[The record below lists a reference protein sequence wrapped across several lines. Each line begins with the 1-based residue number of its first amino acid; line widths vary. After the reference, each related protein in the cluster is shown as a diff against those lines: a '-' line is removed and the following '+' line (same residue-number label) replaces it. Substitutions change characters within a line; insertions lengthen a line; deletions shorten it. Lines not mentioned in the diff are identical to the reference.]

1 MKSLLET
8 INEFPLSVKILLTL
22 SLARSV
28 SFFALLP
35 FLPIYLHEVLG
46 FDIEQIGYLLG
57 LCLLVGTISS
67 VYGGYLADKINKVKL
82 LIALDLGLLLL
93 YLVLPP
99 TQNTIVFLVLLVLLN
114 TASATITVVGNAL
127 LSEQLPQEIRAKAY
141 SLRYALQNI
150 GAAIGPFLGAW
161 AVRYVFNAPFWIAAA
176 FTLLILLL
184 LLFFRNVFTPVTP
197 AAPADAE
204 RMKFAGTLAVL
215 RGDQRLLLFTLGGI
229 FSMAVYGPLLT
240 YLSQY
245 LIVVVTASVAY
256 ETVAYLSAANA
267 VVVISLQ
274 YLFGSWIK
282 EEKLLAWVSLGSAA
296 FVVGLIGLSLSQE
309 LWIWVIAIIIFTI
322 GEIIIVPAEYM
333 FIDKIAPNHLRGIYF
348 GMQNLVYMGV
358 AIGPI
363 VCGIALKHAM
373 PGAMFYALISM
384 TLVGLLFYY
393 IGCRRTESGG
403 INSVRV
409 G

>member
-8 INEFPLSVKILLTL
+8 IDKFPLSVKILLTL

-46 FDIEQIGYLLG
+46 FDIEQIGYVLG

-67 VYGGYLADKINKVKL
+67 VYGGYLADKIDKVKL
-82 LIALDLGLLLL
+82 LIALDLGLLML
-93 YLVLPP
+93 YLVLPS
-99 TQNTIVFLVLLVLLN
+99 TQNTVVFLVLLVFLN

-127 LSEQLPQEIRAKAY
+127 LSEQLPQEVRAKAY

-161 AVRYVFNAPFWIAAA
+161 AVRYVFNAPFWIAAT

-184 LLFFRNVFTPVTP
+184 LLFSRSAFTPVTP
-197 AAPADAE
+197 TVPADIE
-204 RMKFAGTLAVL
+204 RMKFAGTLSVL

-245 LIVVVTASVAY
+245 LIVVETASVAY

-309 LWIWVIAIIIFTI
+309 LWIWVFAIIIFTI

-363 VCGIALKHAM
+363 VCGIALKYAM
-373 PGAMFYALISM
+373 PGAMFYALICM
-384 TLVGLLFYY
+384 TLIGLLFYY
-393 IGCRRTESGG
+393 VGCRRAESGG
-403 INSVRV
+403 RNSVRV